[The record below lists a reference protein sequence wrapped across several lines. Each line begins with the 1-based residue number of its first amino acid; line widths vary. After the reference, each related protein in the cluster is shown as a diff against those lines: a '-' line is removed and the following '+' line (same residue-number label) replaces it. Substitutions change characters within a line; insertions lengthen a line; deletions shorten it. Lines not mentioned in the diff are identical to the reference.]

1 LNVKPA
7 KFDFRHDSRESHF
20 MPRPEPSLAAY
31 ARAYFVTRQALS
43 YCIHSNSI
51 PREILNDPEAVFAHL
66 LVSSRRSKMRECLS
80 NPQNRQQIKTN
91 ISKL

>member
-1 LNVKPA
+1 
-7 KFDFRHDSRESHF
+7 

-51 PREILNDPEAVFAHL
+51 PREILTDPDKVFSHL
-66 LVSSRRSKMRECLS
+66 LTASRRSKLREALS
-80 NPQNRQQIKTN
+80 NPKTRTQITKR